1 MFAPANTF
9 VINGNPTN
17 AIVRN
22 LKKVRNG
29 KIPQDHFVE
38 NLKFAHGYMYG
49 SDPFYKKMDSL
60 PKANLAATIVE
71 LNATPKHVFN
81 DLSQAC
87 GYSDLYYFS
96 KGDLDILARVLH
108 AKHSP
113 PSNYPDMDTK
123 DLGALCCSKRARF
136 E

>member
-1 MFAPANTF
+1 MFMPANTF
-9 VINGNPTN
+9 VINGNPKN

-38 NLKFAHGYMYG
+38 NLKFAHGYMCG
-49 SDPFYKKMDSL
+49 SDPFYKMMDSL
-60 PKANLAATIVE
+60 PKANLAATITE

-81 DLSQAC
+81 DLSQGC
-87 GYSDLYYFS
+87 GFSDLYYFS
-96 KGDLDILARVLH
+96 DGDLDILARVLH
-108 AKHSP
+108 AKHST
-113 PSNYPDMDTK
+113 PSNYPDMDTT
-123 DLGALCCSKRARF
+123 DLANLRASKRARL